1 MLAIF
6 FKFSREIPVSISK
19 ILVVFDL
26 DLLMSLF
33 GLQSINRFRESTFI
47 QVNLYIL
54 ILMAFENLD
63 ANSII
68 LFLVGLLIST
78 VVIYLVT
85 LVLGHRRSLKLAFF
99 TAIIGSIVYGI
110 SYALF
115 GNGFLSA
122 VLGGIAWLL
131 ALKTIY
137 RMGWLKALIVAVIVW
152 IITTAIGTLLPTA
165 IGPL

>member
-1 MLAIF
+1 
-6 FKFSREIPVSISK
+6 
-19 ILVVFDL
+19 
-26 DLLMSLF
+26 
-33 GLQSINRFRESTFI
+33 
-47 QVNLYIL
+47 
-54 ILMAFENLD
+54 MAFEDLD

-85 LVLGHRRSLKLAFF
+85 FILGQRRSIKLALF

-110 SYALF
+110 SYAII

-122 VLGGIAWLL
+122 VLGGLAWLL

-137 RMGWLKALIVAVIVW
+137 RMGWLRALIVAVIVW
-152 IITTAIGTLLPTA
+152 IITAIIGTLLPTA

>member
-1 MLAIF
+1 
-6 FKFSREIPVSISK
+6 
-19 ILVVFDL
+19 
-26 DLLMSLF
+26 
-33 GLQSINRFRESTFI
+33 
-47 QVNLYIL
+47 
-54 ILMAFENLD
+54 MAFENLN
-63 ANSII
+63 ASSII

-85 LVLGHRRSLKLAFF
+85 FVLGQRRSIKLALF
-99 TAIIGSIVYGI
+99 TAIIGSIVYGV
-110 SYALF
+110 SYALM

-137 RMGWLKALIVAVIVW
+137 RMSWLKALIVAVIVW
-152 IITTAIGTLLPTA
+152 IITAFIGSLLPTA

>member
-1 MLAIF
+1 MAL
-6 FKFSREIPVSISK
+6 E
-19 ILVVFDL
+19 DL
-26 DLLMSLF
+26 DAS
-33 GLQSINRFRESTFI
+33 
-47 QVNLYIL
+47 
-54 ILMAFENLD
+54 
-63 ANSII
+63 SII

-85 LVLGHRRSLKLAFF
+85 FVLGQRRSIKLALF
-99 TAIIGSIVYGI
+99 TAIIGSIVYGV
-110 SYALF
+110 SYALM

-122 VLGGIAWLL
+122 ILGGIAWLL

>member
-1 MLAIF
+1 
-6 FKFSREIPVSISK
+6 
-19 ILVVFDL
+19 
-26 DLLMSLF
+26 
-33 GLQSINRFRESTFI
+33 
-47 QVNLYIL
+47 
-54 ILMAFENLD
+54 MAFEDLD

-85 LVLGHRRSLKLAFF
+85 FILGQRRSIKLALF

-110 SYALF
+110 SYAII

-137 RMGWLKALIVAVIVW
+137 RMGWLRALIVAVIVW
-152 IITTAIGTLLPTA
+152 IITAIIGTLLPTA